1 MVKRIRSIDITKD
14 GSNAPAPA
22 PAIGQTSLR
31 ETVKQALLKI
41 LNDESA
47 NAAAKASA
55 SRTLLEYFDDRDSAR
70 ATRRG
75 VDMTA
80 SELDAAIALLE

>member
-1 MVKRIRSIDITKD
+1 MTTPSSTLLTFA
-14 GSNAPAPA
+14 S
-22 PAIGQTSLR
+22 R
-31 ETVKQALLKI
+31 EIWPQVLSVLHYNPTRVVLLHT
-41 LNDESA
+41 DESA